1 MPEVDS
7 WWLLLAGVVALVAAM
22 LWHHA
27 VRSRR
32 MAELRNGLWFGD
44 AAERARAGEGFVD
57 LGLAPAA
64 RVILP
69 WMEVERDPGVRAA
82 VALAVARRQ
91 WEPGGSKPVLAIR
104 TWARDELQAKGHDV
118 VVFGPAFA
126 RASDM
131 GGPRREPPGGPAAA
145 SGVQP

>member
-7 WWLLLAGVVALVAAM
+7 WWLLLTGVAVIIAAL
-22 LWHHA
+22 LWRQVVLA
-27 VRSRR
+27 RR
-32 MAELRNGLWFGD
+32 MTTLRNGLWFGD
-44 AAERARAGEGFVD
+44 AGERARAGERLVD

-69 WMEVERDPGVRAA
+69 WMEEERDPGVRAA
-82 VALAVARRQ
+82 IALAVARRQ

-104 TWARDELQAKGHDV
+104 TWARDELQVQGHDV
-118 VVFGPAFA
+118 VTFGPAFA

-131 GGPRREPPGGPAAA
+131 GGPRREPPGGAPPTAGAR
-145 SGVQP
+145 P